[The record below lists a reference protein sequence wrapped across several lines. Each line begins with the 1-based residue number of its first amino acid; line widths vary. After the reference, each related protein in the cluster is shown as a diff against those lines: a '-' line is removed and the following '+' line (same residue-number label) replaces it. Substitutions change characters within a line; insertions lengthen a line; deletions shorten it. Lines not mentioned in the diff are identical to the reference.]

1 MIMSSPD
8 HATHPV
14 LTLQLLVNGLAL
26 GAAYALCALG
36 FVLILN
42 ATGAVNFAQ
51 GEMVV
56 IGGFVAVGLAGLL
69 PLPGIVLLPAVM
81 ALMALLGLVFLR
93 RIAYFP
99 LKSRPPTSVFISTIA
114 VGIILQNLAN
124 VTFGPEPRVA
134 PPLLSGGTLHVGGI
148 VLGVQSLAIIAV
160 AGLLIVGQHLLFART
175 RIGRRLRATAQ
186 DREMAEALGIRVNA
200 MIALTFAL
208 ATALAGVAGLL
219 LANVFFV
226 TPADGAN
233 YMLKA
238 YIAATIGGWGR
249 IRGAVFGALLIALFE
264 VVMAALPVIVP
275 PLSGAGG
282 VAVLADFGDDPA
294 LCRHARDPVL
304 PAAGIVRRNRAEAGM
319 IAVAGGSRHAADR
332 RRRRARGLA
341 DGLFVGVRSAR
352 VRAGR
357 DLRDPGARLPVHLR
371 ACRCVGADARHV
383 LRIGGLY
390 HRHARDEARMDGC
403 GDPAA
408 LDRRAGAARGS
419 SSPFRCCGSK
429 RTISRSATLGHRAGR
444 CCSSRS
450 AGSR

>member
-1 MIMSSPD
+1 M
-8 HATHPV
+8 

-56 IGGFVAVGLAGLL
+56 MGGFAAVGLAGLL

-81 ALMALLGLVFLR
+81 GLMALLGLAFSAV
-93 RIAYFP
+93 AYFP

-114 VGIILQNLAN
+114 AGIIMQNVAN
-124 VTFGPEPRVA
+124 VAFGPEPRVG
-134 PPLLSGGTLHVGGI
+134 PPLLSGGSLHFGGI
-148 VLGVQSLAIIAV
+148 VVGVQSVAIIAV
-160 AGLLIVGQHLLFART
+160 AALLIVAQHVLFART

-264 VVMAALPVIVP
+264 VILAALPLILP
-275 PLSGAGG
+275 SLSGQVAWLFSQTSATILLY
-282 VAVLADFGDDPA
+282 VAVLAILFFRPQGLFGEMA
-294 LCRHARDPVL
+294 Q
-304 PAAGIVRRNRAEAGM
+304 
-319 IAVAGGSRHAADR
+319 
-332 RRRRARGLA
+332 RRA
-341 DGLFVGVRSAR
+341 
-352 VRAGR
+352 
-357 DLRDPGARLPVHLR
+357 
-371 ACRCVGADARHV
+371 
-383 LRIGGLY
+383 
-390 HRHARDEARMDGC
+390 
-403 GDPAA
+403 
-408 LDRRAGAARGS
+408 
-419 SSPFRCCGSK
+419 
-429 RTISRSATLGHRAGR
+429 
-444 CCSSRS
+444 
-450 AGSR
+450 